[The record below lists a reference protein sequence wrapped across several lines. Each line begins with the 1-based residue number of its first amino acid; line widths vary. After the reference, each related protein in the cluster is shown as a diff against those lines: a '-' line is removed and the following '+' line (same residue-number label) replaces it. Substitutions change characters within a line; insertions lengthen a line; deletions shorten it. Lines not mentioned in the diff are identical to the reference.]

1 MFQSEFQH
9 KMYFRFAPKI
19 RGYVSILHKAAHK
32 CKLLTAM
39 VADDFAAGKKICSCL
54 VLVSLA
60 GQTFW
65 GNVWSLRPGF
75 RGTMECKQT
84 TRHAWNHVF

>member
-1 MFQSEFQH
+1 MVDEQYPQFSRESFLLMFQSEFQH

-60 GQTFW
+60 GQTF
-65 GNVWSLRPGF
+65 
-75 RGTMECKQT
+75 
-84 TRHAWNHVF
+84 